1 MCRVVRALGEP
12 AGEDVD
18 VVDAVGSALIIPFL
32 AAEKIVANWRE
43 SLDPSAALGVPAH
56 ITIHFP
62 WVHADRV
69 DQSVLR
75 DLEEMVAAVPSFEV
89 VFERIG
95 WFDREVLWLDPDP
108 KEPFISMAAESA
120 DRWPDHPQ
128 YGGQFETV
136 VPHLTVGIGHADELD
151 GAEARLAVVLP
162 IHDVVTQVWW
172 ITRTGAE
179 KWVVRPTL
187 DLG

>member
-1 MCRVVRALGEP
+1 MCRVVRTLGE
-12 AGEDVD
+12 AAREDIA
-18 VVDAVGSALIIPFL
+18 VVDAVGSALIIPL
-32 AAEKIVANWRE
+32 SAAEKIVGGWRV
-43 SLDPSAALGVPAH
+43 SLDPSAAAGVPAH

-62 WVHADRV
+62 WVPADQV
-69 DQSVLR
+69 DRSVLR
-75 DLEEMVAAVPSFEV
+75 DLEEMVAAVPRFDV

-120 DRWPDHPQ
+120 GRWPDRPQ
-128 YGGQFETV
+128 YGGQFEIF
-136 VPHLTVGIGHADELD
+136 VPHLTVGIGHPDELD
-151 GAEARLAVVLP
+151 RAEARLAHVLP

-179 KWVVRPTL
+179 RWVVRHTI

>member
-1 MCRVVRALGEP
+1 VWGGQPVR
-12 AGEDVD
+12 EDVV

-32 AAEKIVANWRE
+32 AVDKIVGGWRE
-43 SLDPSAALGVPAH
+43 SLDPSAAAGVPAH

-62 WVHADRV
+62 WVPADRV
-69 DQSVLR
+69 DRSVLR
-75 DLEEMVAAVPSFEV
+75 DLEEIVAAVPRFAV

-95 WFDREVLWLDPDP
+95 WFDRDVLWLDPDP

-120 DRWPDHPQ
+120 GRWPDHPQ

-151 GAEARLAVVLP
+151 SVEARLALVLP

-172 ITRTGAE
+172 ITRTGDE
-179 KWVVRPTL
+179 QWEVRRML